1 MQSGDPPA
9 DECPPASLA
18 VCPPKC
24 DTAAMNLDACAAL
37 CDQLRVAVR
46 NCWRFREAETA
57 LERQR
62 AEASVFRHDDA
73 VRFRSPTCPPEII
86 LAM

>member
-1 MQSGDPPA
+1 VQSGDPPA

-37 CDQLRVAVR
+37 CDQLGYK
-46 NCWRFREAETA
+46 
-57 LERQR
+57 
-62 AEASVFRHDDA
+62 
-73 VRFRSPTCPPEII
+73 
-86 LAM
+86 